1 MTLRRSAAPLLG
13 VLAAGCLFRLGNAF
27 AAVALPWLV
36 LDLSGSGLWAGAI
49 ASASLIALV
58 IGAFFGGALI
68 DRHGARRVAIIAG
81 LASAVCVGAVPAI
94 VQLGP
99 EALPFIAVLVAAG
112 ALLDS
117 PGMTAQVDLVVA
129 KRSILSYLV
138 NPVSKVLSQALRPM

>member
-68 DRHGARRVAIIAG
+68 DRHGARIVAAPDADP
-81 LASAVCVGAVPAI
+81 L
-94 VQLGP
+94 
-99 EALPFIAVLVAAG
+99 EAFVAAEFESMRAVLVKAG
-112 ALLDS
+112 L
-117 PGMTAQVDLVVA
+117 G
-129 KRSILSYLV
+129 
-138 NPVSKVLSQALRPM
+138 